1 MEMSGVTL
9 MSNKLRPLIES
20 SEVGNLDPDEI
31 RAVVSAVHVVPSPD
45 GWVVRKSGTEQIH
58 QLFVTKEQAEQF
70 AQQISV
76 QHHVE
81 IMIHSRIPEQFP
93 RKALSE

>member
-1 MEMSGVTL
+1 MS
-9 MSNKLRPLIES
+9 SNLRPLIES
-20 SEVGNLDPDEI
+20 PEIGNLDPEEI
-31 RAVVSAVHVVPSPD
+31 RAVVSAVHVVPSLD
-45 GWVVRKSGTEQIH
+45 GWIVRKAGADRIY

-70 AQQISV
+70 AQQISA